1 MYINENALNNNGIQE
16 YIKSIKNDAFVKM
29 FNEQRKQKSRK
40 SRNTTNQN
48 TLNDSI
54 LQRS

>member
-1 MYINENALNNNGIQE
+1 MFINENALNNNGIQE

-29 FNEQRKQKSRK
+29 LNEQRKQKSRK

-48 TLNDSI
+48 TLND
-54 LQRS
+54 